1 MSKDEIIAA
10 IQQLSP
16 EDREAVRCLLNL
28 QAENDA
34 GHQRL
39 DDKLG
44 QLEDRLKED

>member
-1 MSKDEIIAA
+1 MSKDEVIAA

-16 EDREAVRCLLNL
+16 EDREAVRVLLNR

-34 GHQRL
+34 GHARL

-44 QLEDRLKED
+44 QLAKRLED